1 MGEEAKVKTTVAE
14 RINKFKELI
23 KQGKSVRKAMMESGL
38 QPRDYKKHYDEIWS
52 DPEIA
57 AFKPQP
63 RVRVNPPQQLQQQKE
78 TSKPEDKPEDKN
90 EEKKG
95 EEPKGLEEL
104 LSEETLPFEKEY
116 LELKRREQAMVAAA
130 YRILSQYGVKPPGS
144 GPQPTPPSTQP
155 PPTTRKEAIE
165 DFLEAV
171 KAYEE
176 KREKV
181 KEALEKMGFKLE
193 DKYMSREEVERLIE
207 DVKRKTA
214 EETLD
219 DKRIDAVQKIISDA
233 IAQVISLF
241 KPVIEKYFGAS
252 LEAGIGGATQQAG
265 QTQRELKPQST

>member
-1 MGEEAKVKTTVAE
+1 MVDEEKVAE

-23 KQGKSVRKAMMESGL
+23 KQGKSVRKALEESGL
-38 QPRDYKKHYDEIWS
+38 HRRDYKKHYDEIWS
-52 DPEIA
+52 DPELA
-57 AFKPQP
+57 PFKPQP
-63 RVRVNPPQQLQQQKE
+63 RVRVSPPQPPKE
-78 TSKPEDKPEDKN
+78 PEGKSEG
-90 EEKKG
+90 KG
-95 EEPKGLEEL
+95 EGEFKGLEDYLGDE
-104 LSEETLPFEKEY
+104 SLPFEKEY

-144 GPQPTPPSTQP
+144 GPQPTQ

-165 DFLEAV
+165 DFLDAV

-214 EETLD
+214 EEALD
-219 DKRIDAVQKIISDA
+219 DKRIDAVQKIISDSV
-233 IAQVISLF
+233 AQIISLF

-252 LEAGIGGATQQAG
+252 LEGGMIGGAQQAG
-265 QTQRELKPQST
+265 QTQRELKPQSS

>member
-1 MGEEAKVKTTVAE
+1 MVDEEKVAE

-23 KQGKSVRKAMMESGL
+23 KQGKSVRKALEESGL
-38 QPRDYKKHYDEIWS
+38 HRRDYKKHYDKIWS
-52 DPEIA
+52 DPELA
-57 AFKPQP
+57 PFKPQP
-63 RVRVNPPQQLQQQKE
+63 RVRVSPPQPPKE
-78 TSKPEDKPEDKN
+78 PEGKS
-90 EEKKG
+90 EEKG
-95 EEPKGLEEL
+95 EGEFKGLEDL

-155 PPTTRKEAIE
+155 PPTRKEAIE

-193 DKYMSREEVERLIE
+193 DKYMSREEVDRLIE
-207 DVKRKTA
+207 EVRRKTA

-252 LEAGIGGATQQAG
+252 LEAGISGAAQQAG